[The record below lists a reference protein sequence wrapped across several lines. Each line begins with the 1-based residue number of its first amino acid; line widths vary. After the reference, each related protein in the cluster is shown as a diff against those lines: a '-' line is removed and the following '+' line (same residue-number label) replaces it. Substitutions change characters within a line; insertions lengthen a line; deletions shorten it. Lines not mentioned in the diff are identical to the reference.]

1 MYILWKGFVL
11 YFVYTERGVLDG
23 NVIDKKMGK

>member
-1 MYILWKGFVL
+1 MYILLKSFVL

-23 NVIDKKMGK
+23 NAIYKKMGK